1 MSVAECP
8 GFFHKTLFFMGEIGL
23 NDYSFAIFGMTLPQL
38 RSMVPD
44 VVKTIAA
51 ATEVTVAATMPN
63 LSV

>member
-1 MSVAECP
+1 MCVAECP

-23 NDYSFAIFGMTLPQL
+23 NDYSFAVFGMTLQEL
-38 RSMVPD
+38 RTIVPK
-44 VVKTIAA
+44 VVEAISA